1 MTDNYIDLKINGRL
15 FPVWVLHNFRK
26 YKLPPIVRDNNEDPC
41 NAPKQLNTNELRE
54 YQQFLASYLDYRS
67 PYRDVLVY
75 HGLGS
80 GKTVSAINIY
90 NMLYNYTPLWNI
102 FVLIKASLKDDP
114 WLKDLRKWIPK
125 NDKEDRM
132 NNIQFI
138 HYDAPNADKVFL
150 EKLKTA
156 DANKKNMYIIDEA
169 HNFIKNVY
177 NNIVSGFG
185 RRAFTIYDYIINEK
199 KENDYTRV
207 VLLSGTPAVNTPYE
221 LALIFNLLRPDTFPK
236 NETQFNDIYITRKSG
251 KMILNPDNKN
261 LFQRRILGLVSYYIG
276 ADPQLFASKQIVKKY
291 IPMSEYQQ
299 RIYSYFEKI
308 EEQLEKKR
316 IMTNSQQTV
325 YSSYTRQACNFVF
338 PNLGDDING
347 ENRPRPSKFD
357 LNLGEA
363 KVVAEG
369 KSKKLM
375 DLEKQTEKKKQ
386 AIKLYLAEIAKYLSA
401 LQSFFDRI
409 HEEDKK
415 KGHTIQQ
422 NIDTFKTKFN
432 MKFKAFW
439 NEAPKSKLLEAM
451 YASSCKM
458 TAILFYLM
466 RSSGP
471 VIIYSNYVKMEGL
484 ELMKVYLKYF
494 GYGPYGDQKTNNY
507 LRYVEYHGEIDKQVR
522 TSNLQAFNTPDNVD
536 GKIIKI
542 IMISAAGS
550 EGINLL
556 NVRQVHILE
565 PYWNEVRI
573 KQLIG
578 RAVRMCSHKQL
589 PMAER
594 KVDIYRYHAVRND
607 ESAKITTD
615 VKIANLAD
623 EKDNLIDA
631 FLQTIREVAVDCEL
645 FKSHNMLDGEYECF
659 RFEEGALFDKFI
671 GPAYK
676 EDLYYDQKINNG
688 SNNANTIKKKVKVF
702 KIKAVT
708 KKGDKGYS
716 DVKEYWFNPESG
728 VVYDLELDYP
738 IGKINTTERLS
749 SDKHK
754 GSYIIDEQI
763 PIPTLTR
770 I

>member
-1 MTDNYIDLKINGRL
+1 MADNYIDLKVNGRL
-15 FPVWVLHNFRK
+15 FPTWVLHNFKK
-26 YKLPPIVRDNNEDPC
+26 YKLPPIVRDNNDDPC
-41 NAPKQLNTNELRE
+41 NAPKSLDSNELRL

-67 PYRDVLVY
+67 PFHDILIY

-80 GKTVSAINIY
+80 GKTVTAINIY
-90 NMLYNYTPLWNI
+90 NMLYNYTPLWNV

-114 WLKDLRKWIPK
+114 WLKDLKNWIPK
-125 NDKEDRM
+125 NDKDDRM

-177 NNIVSGFG
+177 NNIVSGYG
-185 RRAFTIYDYIINEK
+185 RRAFTIYDYIVNEK
-199 KENDYTRV
+199 KENEYTRV
-207 VLLSGTPAVNTPYE
+207 VLLSGTPAVNNPFE
-221 LALIFNLLRPDTFPK
+221 LALIFNLLRPDIFPK
-236 NETQFNDIYITRKSG
+236 NETQFNDVYISRKSG
-251 KMILNPDNKN
+251 KLILNPDNRN

-276 ADPQLFASKQIVKKY
+276 ADPQLFASKNVIKKY
-291 IPMSEYQQ
+291 IPMSKYQEKV
-299 RIYSYFEKI
+299 YSYFEKI

-338 PNLGDDING
+338 PPLGGDLNG

-357 LNLGEA
+357 MNLGEG
-363 KVVAEG
+363 KLIAEG
-369 KSKKLM
+369 KASKLI
-375 DLEKQTEKKKQ
+375 DLEKQSEKKKQ
-386 AIKLYLAEIAKYLSA
+386 SIRLYLAEIAKYLS
-401 LQSFFDRI
+401 SFDAYLNKL
-409 HEEDKK
+409 HEQDVKN
-415 KGHTIQQ
+415 GHTIMDD
-422 NIDTFKTKFN
+422 IKTFKTKYK
-432 MKFKAFW
+432 MKFVAFW
-439 NEAPKSKLLEAM
+439 RDAKKSKLLEAM

-458 TAILFYLM
+458 TAIPFYLM

-484 ELMKVYLKYF
+484 ELIKVYLKYF
-494 GYGPYGDQKTNNY
+494 GFGVYGDDNSKDY
-507 LRYVEYHGEIDKQVR
+507 YRYVEYHGDIDRDVR
-522 TSNLQAFNTPDNVD
+522 SKNLKAFNLPENVD
-536 GKIIKI
+536 GKVIKI

-556 NVRQVHILE
+556 NVRQVHIME

-589 PMAER
+589 PLDER
-594 KVDIYRYHAVRND
+594 KVDIYRYHSVREDN
-607 ESAKITTD
+607 SKITTD
-615 VKIANLAD
+615 EKIAGLAD

-631 FLQTIREVAVDCEL
+631 FLQSIREVAVDCDL
-645 FKSHNMLDGEYECF
+645 FKTHNMLEGEYECF
-659 RFEEGALFDKFI
+659 RFEEGAMFDKFI

-676 EDLYYDQKINNG
+676 EDIYYDQKINNG
-688 SNNANTIKKKVKVF
+688 LNSNNSIKKKVKVY
-702 KIKAVT
+702 KISGVT
-708 KKGDKGYS
+708 KDNKGYS
-716 DVKEYWFNPESG
+716 QPKHYWYNPESG

-738 IGKINTTERLS
+738 LGRIVNK
-749 SDKHK
+749 DKYK
-754 GSYIIDEQI
+754 DNYIIDEVI

-770 I
+770 V